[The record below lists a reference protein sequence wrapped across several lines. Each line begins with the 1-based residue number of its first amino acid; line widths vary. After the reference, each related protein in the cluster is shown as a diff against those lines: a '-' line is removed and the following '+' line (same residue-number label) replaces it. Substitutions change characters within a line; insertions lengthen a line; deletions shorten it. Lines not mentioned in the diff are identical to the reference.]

1 MKNYKRMTWC
11 ILGIP
16 YLIGRCSIKS
26 TGANPIC
33 STEKITSSHYNCHLQ
48 QVFNEYPKHCPR
60 TWPSFVCKTLCW
72 ALVVNLNTYSKWN
85 PHWPIGKK
93 THTQW
98 KWTKITSTPSRVIAA
113 TSRAIDIVICEP
125 PPYQFQVASQKGNHY
140 CSYQFPIWN
149 NPEIM
154 TQL

>member
-1 MKNYKRMTWC
+1 MKNYKRMIWC

-93 THTQW
+93 NTHTVKVDKNYLYSQSSYSGYFPSNW
-98 KWTKITSTPSRVIAA
+98 HCNLWTPSISVSSCKSERK
-113 TSRAIDIVICEP
+113 P
-125 PPYQFQVASQKGNHY
+125 LL
-140 CSYQFPIWN
+140 
-149 NPEIM
+149 
-154 TQL
+154 QLSISNME